1 MWPTGGAWL
10 TMHLWEHYEYT
21 QDTVFLNRIY
31 PVLKGA
37 SQFFL
42 DTLVEEPKHKWLVT
56 NPSMSPE
63 NTHPFGTS
71 ITAGPTMDAQII
83 RDLFANTIRAAEIL
97 GIDQDF
103 RAVLAKNRAR
113 LAPNQIGKGG
123 QLQEW
128 LEDWDLEA
136 PEKHHRHVSH
146 LYGAFPSWQINVF
159 DTPDLVNAVKTTLNE
174 RGDEAT
180 GWAIAWR
187 LNLWARLRDAERA
200 YKILA
205 LLIRPERTYP
215 NMFDAH
221 PPFQIDGNFGGANGI
236 AEMLMQNHM
245 VGNTVE
251 VELLPALPK
260 EFPTGN
266 IKGLRA
272 RGGFEIDVEWKSGE
286 LTRATVRSLNGNS
299 IRLRFGQVLH
309 ELKTRKG
316 QTIVWDGKGL

>member
-1 MWPTGGAWL
+1 
-10 TMHLWEHYEYT
+10 
-21 QDTVFLNRIY
+21 
-31 PVLKGA
+31 
-37 SQFFL
+37 
-42 DTLVEEPKHKWLVT
+42 
-56 NPSMSPE
+56 
-63 NTHPFGTS
+63 
-71 ITAGPTMDAQII
+71 MDSQII

-97 GIDQDF
+97 GIDQAF

-159 DTPDLVNAVKTTLNE
+159 DTPDLVNAVKTTLNQ

-272 RGGFEIDVEWKSGE
+272 RGGFEIDVEWKNGE

-299 IRLRFGQVLH
+299 IRLRFGQVLR